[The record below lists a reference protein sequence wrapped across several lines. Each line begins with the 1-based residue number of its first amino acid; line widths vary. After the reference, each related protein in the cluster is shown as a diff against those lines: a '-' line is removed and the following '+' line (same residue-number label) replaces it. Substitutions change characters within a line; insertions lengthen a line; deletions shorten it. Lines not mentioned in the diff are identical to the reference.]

1 MQILKNKKL
10 FGLFNLLDAAI
21 IGFIFV
27 IAIPGIGYYMKC
39 NERGAVEAKVLE
51 RLLNRQEADSR
62 FKREGTVDIK
72 ASFKNLRQEDIG
84 AVKVGDKEVLSDGTV
99 LTEVVKVGVPEP
111 NYFLVKNFRSWPD
124 KDPYLHMMTGDGRF
138 TLPVVLRL
146 RG

>member
-1 MQILKNKKL
+1 
-10 FGLFNLLDAAI
+10 
-21 IGFIFV
+21 
-27 IAIPGIGYYMKC
+27 
-39 NERGAVEAKVLE
+39 
-51 RLLNRQEADSR
+51 
-62 FKREGTVDIK
+62 KREGTVDIK

-99 LTEVVKVGVPEP
+99 LTEVVRVGVPEP

-146 RG
+146 RGYVINKNFVYRAGTIGEDSYFIFNPGSYRVWVETDV